1 MEEKLN
7 NQLPDLAIVI
17 VSWNT
22 KDLLRKC
29 LKSVY
34 DETKKYTFEI
44 WVVDNDSP
52 DNSAGM
58 VAEEFPEVKLIA
70 NKTNNGFAPANNQA
84 LRVADAKNYLL
95 LNPDTVVL
103 NGAIDKML
111 DYMYEHKPGTVTCK
125 LLNDDMTLQKSVNNF
140 FSLWRSFFENRF
152 FAEIFQNFSLSGS
165 MFMSYWDHN
174 ELREIDWAYGA
185 VILFSREVYDKVGI
199 LDDRYYIYAEEMD
212 FFMRVQ
218 KAGYKSVFLPDVHII
233 HYGKSSSR
241 QRRAEM
247 FIMNYK
253 SFYMFLRKNYPPHVY
268 PIYRARTVF
277 YLYLWLLKF
286 NTDVFIA
293 KLKGK
298 KNEEALTQIDV
309 YTRTLQWHKSPESEI
324 PR

>member
-1 MEEKLN
+1 MEQETN
-7 NQLPDLAIVI
+7 IQIPDVAIVI

-22 KDLLRKC
+22 KGLLRKC
-29 LKSVY
+29 LESVY
-34 DETKKYTFEI
+34 AETKKYTFEI

-58 VAEEFPEVKLIA
+58 VAEEFPGVKLIP

-84 LRVADAKNYLL
+84 LRVANAKNYLL

-103 NGAIDKML
+103 DGAIDKML
-111 DYMYEHKPGTVTCK
+111 DYIYEHKPGAVTCK

-152 FAEIFQNFSLSGS
+152 LAEVLQSFSHSGS
-165 MFMSYWDHN
+165 LFMSYWDHN

-185 VILFSREVYDKVGI
+185 VILFSREIYDKVGI

-212 FFMRVQ
+212 FFYRIK

-233 HYGKSSSR
+233 HFGKSSSR

-253 SFYMFLRKNYPPHVY
+253 SFYMFLRKNYPSHVY
-268 PIYRARTVF
+268 PLYRARTVF
-277 YLYLWLLKF
+277 YLYLWLIKF
-286 NTDVFIA
+286 NIDLLKA
-293 KLKGK
+293 KLKK
-298 KNEEALTQIDV
+298 AENEEARIQLDV
-309 YTRTLQWHKSPESEI
+309 YSKTLQWHKSSESVI
-324 PR
+324 PG